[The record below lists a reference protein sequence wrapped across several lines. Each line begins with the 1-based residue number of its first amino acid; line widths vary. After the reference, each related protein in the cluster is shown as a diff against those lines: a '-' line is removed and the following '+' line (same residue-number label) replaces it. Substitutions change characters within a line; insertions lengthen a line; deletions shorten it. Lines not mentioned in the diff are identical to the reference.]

1 MASSTTR
8 SFNRTMLNQFKK
20 DLDSDGVEYFIGIAK
35 NTPFSLTAPLDIK
48 SIHYQ
53 SEMRHTLQSVKTLAS
68 NSFVVPLINWTPNI
82 IWQEY
87 DDGLTLG
94 ATDQVTQFYV
104 LNSLNEVFVCIQQRK
119 LAGGQSVI
127 STVEPTSILAT
138 GPTRPNSPGRTFQTS
153 DEYLW
158 RQVGVLSNL
167 AIANFK
173 TANWMPIKQITDRS
187 DFLPIL
193 EESTQ
198 RNLQDSA
205 IAGEIINIAIDS
217 GGYGYTEAPSI
228 IIGGDGE
235 FAAFSC
241 EISDGKIVKINID
254 SAIPLDDIADPTG
267 FTRQVDVYSGHGR
280 GYTHASA
287 QTATGGAVLRP
298 ILGPKEGLNANPV
311 VTLKAESLMVQ
322 ADFAGNEFNEIL
334 ANNDFAQVALLRD
347 IKQNN
352 GDPFVANTG
361 NAMKHIEITVNGGG
375 GSVFIEDELISNAGE
390 SVFGRVFYHDIL
402 STPNKLYYYQDDE
415 TGHVPFTSADT
426 SIKNFNQN
434 QTTAT
439 VVSLQPS
446 DFDIYSGDVLYIN
459 NLDTAIDRADNQTED
474 IRIVIQLGQN

>member
-8 SFNRTMLNQFKK
+8 SFNRTMLDQFKK

-35 NTPFSLTAPLDIK
+35 NTPFSLTSPLDIK

-53 SEMRHTLQSVKTLAS
+53 SEMRHTLQSVKTLSS

-104 LNSLNEVFVCIQQRK
+104 LNSLNEVFICIQQKK

-127 STVEPTSILAT
+127 STVEPTSSLSLP
-138 GPTRPNSPGRTFQTS
+138 GSPGRTFMTS
-153 DEYLW
+153 DYYHW
-158 RQVGVLSNL
+158 RQIGVLSNL

-173 TANWMPIKQITDRS
+173 TANWMPVKHITDRS
-187 DFLPIL
+187 DFLAIS

-217 GGYGYTEAPSI
+217 GGYGYTEAPTI

-241 EISDGKIVKINID
+241 EINDGKIVKINID

-267 FTRQVDVYSGHGR
+267 FTRQVGVYSGHGR

-287 QTATGGAVLRP
+287 QTATGGSVLRP

-334 ANNDFAQVALLRD
+334 AHNDFAQVALLRD
-347 IKQNN
+347 IKQTD
-352 GDPFVANTG
+352 GITPFVSNTG
-361 NAMKHIEITVNGGG
+361 NGMKHIEITVNGGG
-375 GSVFIEDELISNAGE
+375 GTVFTEDELISNAGE
-390 SVFGRVFYHDIL
+390 TVFGRVFHHDTI

-434 QTTAT
+434 QTTAS
-439 VVSLQPS
+439 VVSFQLP